1 VPPILKRGFEV
12 EFSPSPKRSRRR
24 ILAFGAAIIAGILML
39 AVLVGQ
45 PLVAPVPSTP
55 PSVDPARLQAH
66 VRKLSVDFYPR
77 SFEHPAKLER
87 TAAYVEAQFREAGA
101 QVSIQDVVVH
111 AEHYKNVV
119 ARFGPEHGRLLVI
132 GAHYDSHGDTP
143 GADDNASGI
152 AGLLELAHLLGHSAP
167 SRPVEL
173 VAYTLEEPPH
183 FRTPHMGSVWHAR
196 ALQAAGRD
204 VELML
209 SLEMIGYFSDRPG
222 SQAYPLAAMKL
233 GYPDRGNFIALVGRF
248 GDFALSRSVKAA
260 MSGASELPVY
270 SLNAPSLVQGVDF
283 YDHRSYWAQG
293 YPALMVTDTAFMRNQ
308 NYHGAGDTF
317 DKLDYKRMA
326 MVVQAVYA
334 VAKRPET

>member
-1 VPPILKRGFEV
+1 MDLYNNRRYSFAYV
-12 EFSPSPKRSRRR
+12 RR
-24 ILAFGAAIIAGILML
+24 IVYAS
-39 AVLVGQ
+39 LVGAISALIALVSQ
-45 PLVAPVPSTP
+45 PLVTPVPSTP
-55 PSVDPARLQAH
+55 PSVDPARLEAH
-66 VRKLSVDFYPR
+66 VKKLSVDCYPR

-87 TAAYVEAQFREAGA
+87 TAAYIAEQFKEAGA
-101 QVSIQDVVVH
+101 LVSVQDVVVD

-119 ARFGPEHGRLLVI
+119 ARFGPARGRLLVI
-132 GAHYDSHGDTP
+132 GAHYDSHGQTP

-152 AGLLELAHLLGHSAP
+152 AGLLELAHLLGRSGP
-167 SRPVEL
+167 GRPVEL

-183 FRTPHMGSVWHAR
+183 FRTPHMGSAWHAR
-196 ALQAAGRD
+196 ALKAEGRD

-248 GDFALSRSVKAA
+248 GDFGLSRSVKAA
-260 MSGASELPVY
+260 MAGASELPVY
-270 SLNAPSLVQGVDF
+270 SLNAPGIVQGVDF
-283 YDHRSYWAQG
+283 SDHRSYWAQG
-293 YPALMVTDTAFMRNQ
+293 YPALMVTDTAFMRNP
-308 NYHGAGDTF
+308 NYHGAEDTF

-334 VAKRPET
+334 VAKGPGT

>member
-1 VPPILKRGFEV
+1 MEMD
-12 EFSPSPKRSRRR
+12 FSHSPKRSRRR
-24 ILAFGAAIIAGILML
+24 LLAFWAAIVAGILML
-39 AVLVGQ
+39 AALVGQ

-55 PSVDPARLQAH
+55 PAVDPARLEAH
-66 VRKLSVDFYPR
+66 VKKLSVDLYPR
-77 SFEHPAKLER
+77 SFEHRAKLES
-87 TAAYVEAQFREAGA
+87 TAAYIAEQFKAAGA
-101 QVSIQDVVVH
+101 QVSIQDVVVE

-119 ARFGPEHGRLLVI
+119 ARFGPANGRLLVI
-132 GAHYDSHGDTP
+132 GAHYDSCGQTP

-152 AGLLELAHLLGHSAP
+152 AGLLELAHLLGESAP

-183 FRTPHMGSVWHAR
+183 FRSPHMGSVWHAR
-196 ALQAAGRD
+196 ALKAAGRD

-248 GDFALSRSVKAA
+248 GGFGLSRSVKAA

-270 SLNAPSLVQGVDF
+270 SLNAPSIVQGVDF
-283 YDHRSYWAQG
+283 SDHRSYWAQG
-293 YPALMVTDTAFMRNQ
+293 YPALMVTDTAFMRNP
-308 NYHGAGDTF
+308 NYHKAGDTF

-334 VAKRPET
+334 VAKGPGT